1 MKHLFWFCLFVLIIV
16 SCNISK
22 TGLLSLECKKSS
34 AAPIEIANLTKLD
47 PEKATHE
54 PDSKILWYDA
64 RELRIEGKGWTDTET
79 FYERIPARA
88 KSKVSK
94 DVQTLSTHTAGIAV
108 RFVTNAKK
116 IQADWTVGGFDM
128 KHMAATGIRGLD
140 LYARQNGKWVFEGTG
155 CPVDNHTI
163 ATIGTY
169 MPEMSGEPTEFI
181 LYLPLYDK
189 LLELKIGIPED
200 AFIAPA
206 PKRSSEK
213 AKPIVFYGTSI
224 TQGGCASRS
233 GMCHTAILG
242 RWLDREVINL
252 GFSGAGKMEPEMADL
267 LAELDP
273 VLYVLE
279 ALPNMTPELVKER
292 IEPTVQ
298 TLRKAHPETPILL
311 VENPINAK
319 TNPGNVE
326 LRKVYQRL
334 KDQKIP
340 EIYYLCGESQLA
352 GKEDGTVDGVH
363 PTDLGFYRMSKAYY
377 PVMKKILNSV
387 TTKNTKN
394 TKILNH

>member
-22 TGLLSLECKKSS
+22 TSIFIPVSEKTSIESLETT
-34 AAPIEIANLTKLD
+34 NLTKLD
-47 PEKATHE
+47 PQKASHE

-64 RELRIEGKGWTDTET
+64 RELTIEGKGWTDTET
-79 FYERIPARA
+79 FYERLPARA

-94 DVQTLSTHTAGIAV
+94 DVQTLSAHTAGIAV
-108 RFVTNAKK
+108 HFVTNAKK
-116 IQADWTVGGFDM
+116 IKADWTVGGFDM

-140 LYARQNGKWVFEGTG
+140 LYARRNGKWEFEGTAR
-155 CPVDNHTI
+155 PLDNHTI
-163 ATIGTY
+163 ATIGTFLPD
-169 MPEMSGEPTEFI
+169 MPGEPTEFI

-200 AFIAPA
+200 AFIALA
-206 PKRSSEK
+206 PQRPSEK

-279 ALPNMTPELVKER
+279 ALPNMTTEMVKER
-292 IEPTVQ
+292 IEPTVK

-311 VENPINAK
+311 VENPINPK
-319 TNPGNVE
+319 TNQGNVE
-326 LRKVYQRL
+326 LRKIYQRL
-334 KDQKIP
+334 KNQKIP
-340 EIYYLCGESQLA
+340 EIYYLPGESQFA
-352 GKEDGTVDGVH
+352 GKENGTVDGVH

-377 PVMKKILNSV
+377 PVMKKILN
-387 TTKNTKN
+387 K
-394 TKILNH
+394 

>member
-1 MKHLFWFCLFVLIIV
+1 MKSLLWICSIILFMV
-16 SCNISK
+16 SCNIPR
-22 TGLLSLECKKSS
+22 TGLLVPVCKKPS

-47 PEKATHE
+47 SQKATRE

-64 RELRIEGKGWTDTET
+64 RDLTIEGKGWTDTET
-79 FYERIPARA
+79 FYERISARA

-116 IQADWTVGGFDM
+116 IKADWTVGGFDM

-140 LYARQNGKWVFEGTG
+140 LYARRNGKWEFEGTAR
-155 CPVDNHTI
+155 PAENHTI

-169 MPEMSGEPTEFI
+169 LPDMSGEPTEFI

-206 PKRSSEK
+206 PKRPSEK

-242 RWLDREVINL
+242 RWFDREVINL

-267 LAELDP
+267 LVELDP

-279 ALPNMTPELVKER
+279 ALPNMTTEMVKER
-292 IEPTVQ
+292 IEPTVK
-298 TLRKAHPETPILL
+298 TLRKAHPQTPILL

-326 LRKVYQRL
+326 LRKIYQRL

-340 EIYYLCGESQLA
+340 EIYYLPGESLFA
-352 GKEDGTVDGVH
+352 GKENGTVDGVH
-363 PTDLGFYRMSKAYY
+363 PTDLGFHRMSKAYY
-377 PVMKKILNSV
+377 PVMKKILN
-387 TTKNTKN
+387 K
-394 TKILNH
+394 

>member
-22 TGLLSLECKKSS
+22 SSIFIPVSEKTSTESLETT
-34 AAPIEIANLTKLD
+34 NLTKLD
-47 PEKATHE
+47 PKKATRE

-64 RELRIEGKGWTDTET
+64 SELTIEGKGWTDTET

-116 IQADWTVGGFDM
+116 IKADWTVGGFDM

-140 LYARQNGKWVFEGTG
+140 LYARRNGKWEFEGTAR
-155 CPVDNHTI
+155 PLENHTI
-163 ATIGTY
+163 ATIGTFL
-169 MPEMSGEPTEFI
+169 PDMSGEPTEFI

-206 PKRSSEK
+206 SQRPSDK

-279 ALPNMTPELVKER
+279 ALPNMTTELVKER
-292 IEPTVQ
+292 IEPTIK
-298 TLRKAHPETPILL
+298 TLRKAHPKTPILL
-311 VENPINAK
+311 VENPINPK
-319 TNPGNVE
+319 TNQGNVE
-326 LRKVYQRL
+326 LRKIYQRL
-334 KDQKIP
+334 KYQKIP
-340 EIYYLCGESQLA
+340 EIYYLSGESQFA
-352 GKEDGTVDGVH
+352 GNENGTVDGVH
-363 PTDLGFYRMSKAYY
+363 PTDLGFYRMSQAYY
-377 PVMKKILNSV
+377 PIMKKIL
-387 TTKNTKN
+387 KK
-394 TKILNH
+394 

>member
-1 MKHLFWFCLFVLIIV
+1 MKSLLWICSIILFIV
-16 SCNISK
+16 SCNIPRTGFLNSK
-22 TGLLSLECKKSS
+22 CKTT
-34 AAPIEIANLTKLD
+34 ALTPIEIANLTKLD
-47 PEKATHE
+47 PKKATHE
-54 PDSKILWYDA
+54 SDSKILWYDA
-64 RELRIEGKGWTDTET
+64 RDLTIEGKGWTDTET
-79 FYERIPARA
+79 FYKRLPARA

-94 DVQTLSTHTAGIAV
+94 DVQTLSAHTAGIAV

-116 IQADWTVGGFDM
+116 IKADWTVGGFDM

-140 LYARQNGKWVFEGTG
+140 LYARRNGKWEFEGTAR
-155 CPVDNHTI
+155 PADNHTI
-163 ATIGTY
+163 ANIGTFISD
-169 MPEMSGEPTEFI
+169 MPGEPTEFI

-206 PKRSSEK
+206 TKRPSEK

-252 GFSGAGKMEPEMADL
+252 GFSGAGKMEPEIADL

-279 ALPNMTPELVKER
+279 ALPNMTTELVKER
-292 IEPTVQ
+292 IEPTVK

-319 TNPGNVE
+319 TNQGNVE

-334 KDQKIP
+334 IDQKIP
-340 EIYYLCGESQLA
+340 EIYYLRGEIQFA
-352 GKEDGTVDGVH
+352 GKENGTVDGVH

-377 PVMKKILNSV
+377 PVMKKILN
-387 TTKNTKN
+387 K
-394 TKILNH
+394 